1 MVRDSLNRTSVLRAA
16 ADLAD
21 REGFEEI
28 SISAL
33 ARTLGVQPASL
44 YSHIRDRAAV
54 LDGIHELALAELA
67 DRIAQEIA
75 GRSGYDALA
84 GLATAH
90 RRYAQE
96 SPGRWTALQRPAAAE
111 TAGSEAATRL
121 VSLNWAVLRD
131 YGLPDDQLVHAT
143 RFVGA
148 TINGFIALER
158 QGGFAHRTEQSDE
171 SWQHALDAID
181 RSLRS
186 WPRNEGVTS

>member
-1 MVRDSLNRTSVLRAA
+1 MTRWRGSRPPTDATPRRAPGVG
-16 ADLAD
+16 
-21 REGFEEI
+21 RPF
-28 SISAL
+28 SAPPL
-33 ARTLGVQPASL
+33 
-44 YSHIRDRAAV
+44 
-54 LDGIHELALAELA
+54 
-67 DRIAQEIA
+67 
-75 GRSGYDALA
+75 
-84 GLATAH
+84 
-90 RRYAQE
+90 
-96 SPGRWTALQRPAAAE
+96 AE

-158 QGGFAHRTEQSDE
+158 QGGFAHRTEQSDA